1 MNQNLEKAL
10 MPTYEYQCKRC
21 GENFDSTEHIKEHD
35 TSKQECPKCGS
46 KEVDQILG
54 SFFAKTS
61 RKS

>member
-10 MPTYEYQCKRC
+10 MPTYEYQCKKC
-21 GENFDSTEHIKEHD
+21 GEKFDKTSHVKEHD
-35 TSKQECPKCGS
+35 TSKYECPKCGS
-46 KEVDQILG
+46 KEVVQILG